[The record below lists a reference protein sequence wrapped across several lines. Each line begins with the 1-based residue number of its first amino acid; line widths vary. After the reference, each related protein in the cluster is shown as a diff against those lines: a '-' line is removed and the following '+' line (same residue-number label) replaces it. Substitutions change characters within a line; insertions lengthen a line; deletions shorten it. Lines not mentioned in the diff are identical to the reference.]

1 METFLLL
8 GEDQYFYEALK
19 KQVELNER
27 FLLHFSVLSKAASS
41 FAQIRTCSLL
51 FLDIPSL
58 KTEEYLDYE
67 VLKDIPDVP
76 LIAFTKNNYYIQPS
90 VIQKFLLNK
99 TIVKPFKMSRLENEI
114 DGLLSE
120 CSDKLKAPIKIGKY
134 LFLEDEKLLVD
145 PDDSKRIRLTEKETA
160 ILIKLSAANGESVSR
175 KTLLEEVWG
184 YRAGI
189 NSHTLETHIYRLRKK
204 VEEPGSSRPFL
215 KTSRN
220 GYMLIFNSN

>member
-1 METFLLL
+1 MKNFLLL

-27 FLLHFSVLSKAASS
+27 FLLHFSDQSAAASS
-41 FAQIRTCSLL
+41 FAQIEACSLL

-58 KTEEYLDYE
+58 TTEEHLDYGM
-67 VLKDIPDVP
+67 LKCILDVP
-76 LIAFTKNNYYIQPS
+76 LIAFTKNNYYVQSS
-90 VIQKFLLNK
+90 VIQKFLLNR
-99 TIVKPFKMSRLENEI
+99 TIIKPFKMSLLENEI
-114 DGLLSE
+114 DRLLSE
-120 CSDKLKAPIKIGKY
+120 RSDKLNALIKIGKY
-134 LFLEDEKLLVD
+134 MFLEEEKLLVD
-145 PDDSKRIRLTEKETA
+145 HDDSKKIRLTEKETA

-204 VEEPGSSRPFL
+204 IEESDSNSPFL